1 MKNLEDV
8 NVVEEL
14 LEMITVWVV
23 AFFIL
28 GMWSASCGIQLKM
41 TDYIWYVTPLAVV
54 TPFLL
59 KQACWLLKNG
69 VKILKSLRKNRILG
83 YILEI

>member
-14 LEMITVWVV
+14 LKMAIAWVAIFFTVGAWY
-23 AFFIL
+23 
-28 GMWSASCGIQLKM
+28 ASHGLQLKM
-41 TDYIWYVTPLAVV
+41 VDYIWYVTPLAVV

-59 KQACWLLKNG
+59 KQSYRLLKEI
-69 VKILKSLRKNRILG
+69 VKIPKNLKKNKILS
-83 YILEI
+83 YIFEI